1 MFTDVAYLATF
12 YPLRANMRWTFV
24 IAFALARASSAAFL
38 KRRVTTDVRD
48 FFFFERFEVSMRVLF
63 SPGVCV
69 CVWVYIY
76 TMGDRCDRKTART
89 VTERN
94 P

>member
-1 MFTDVAYLATF
+1 M
-12 YPLRANMRWTFV
+12 

-48 FFFFERFEVSMRVLF
+48 FFFPMLRSFDA
-63 SPGVCV
+63 CV
-69 CVWVYIY
+69 YMYIY
-76 TMGDRCDRKTART
+76 MYIHMGDRCDRKTART

>member
-1 MFTDVAYLATF
+1 M
-12 YPLRANMRWTFV
+12 

-69 CVWVYIY
+69 CVGIYIY
-76 TMGDRCDRKTART
+76 DGRSMRSEDGAYCD
-89 VTERN
+89 
-94 P
+94 